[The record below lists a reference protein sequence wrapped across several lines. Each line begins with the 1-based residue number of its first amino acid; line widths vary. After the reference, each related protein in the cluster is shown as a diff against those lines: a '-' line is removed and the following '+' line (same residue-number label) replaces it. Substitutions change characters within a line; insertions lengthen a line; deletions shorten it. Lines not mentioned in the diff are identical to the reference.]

1 MASPEQIRD
10 ELIEAAA
17 ERAPDIT
24 DLIRLYYRHL
34 PAEEVLGDDPVD
46 LVGAVRSHCQFAE
59 QRVPGRPGVRLLNPT
74 TAEDGWTREAT
85 VVQIVTDDMPYLVD
99 SVTAKLAR
107 DGIQV
112 QRLVHPIVVVSRDI
126 TGKLLAVHPTA
137 DAAEPP
143 EGAAAESWMYVEID
157 LITDPNRARELDTH
171 LTSVLADVREVVE
184 DTDKMVRA
192 ALDVAE
198 ELEKNPPKLR
208 RGTGFGGR
216 APAESGAVGGGQA
229 GGAEASGEHAA
240 SGGRAP
246 GAADASGEH
255 AADAA
260 NDGRGSGA
268 DEHRADAASGGR
280 GPGAGE
286 HGADAASGGRGPG
299 AGEHAADTANGGRET
314 TATAPSAAQ
323 AANTG
328 TALQTHPEPDAVAV
342 EEVAESSEL
351 LKWLAKGHFTF
362 LGYRRY
368 ELVEGE
374 RGDDEAAL
382 RPSLA
387 SGLGVLRQ
395 DNLAA
400 RSLTA
405 GPDTAANALKP
416 ELLVLTQASAPST
429 VHRPVYPYYVGVK
442 TFDERGFVRGE
453 HRFLGMFTTSALHED
468 VLDIPVVARK
478 VRDVIHRAGYPME
491 SFSGQRMLEV
501 LQNWPRADL
510 FSADRDSLYSTA
522 IGAITLSDRRRLR
535 LFLRRDPYGRFY
547 SCLVFLPRDRY
558 TTRSRLAMQE
568 VLLAEL
574 DGTHLEYGTRVG
586 ETALAQVH
594 FIVHTDPSR
603 QLEPDTLRI
612 QERLNSAVRSWDDL
626 MVDAILAERRE
637 RAGEGGRAAGPLG
650 EESATELGQR
660 YAGVFPEAYREDF
673 SAVEALAD
681 LRRLESLQSERDLA
695 MSFYVPADAEPGERR
710 FKLYLLGEG
719 VTLSAVLPVL
729 QRMGVEVVDERPYDL
744 RREDGTRSWIYD
756 FGLRIGQR
764 ALDDLTEEA
773 ELDLRVRFQDAF
785 AAAWRGDCEVDGY
798 NSLVLRAGLTW
809 RQASVL
815 RAYSRYLRQAR
826 TPYSQEYIES
836 AVLGH
841 TDIATKL
848 LKLFEHRFDL
858 STDPKSDT
866 QSETLVDEIASMI
879 DAVTSLDED
888 RILRRLLAVIRAT
901 LRTNYQVTD
910 AEGGSR
916 PYLAFKLDPQ
926 RVPDLPEPRPRFEI
940 FVYSPRVEGV
950 HLRFGAVARGG
961 LRWSDRREDFRTEV
975 LGLVK
980 AQAVKNAV
988 IVPVGAK
995 GGFVVKRPPAPTGDP
1010 SVDRDAQL
1018 SEGIACYRMF
1028 ISGLLDLTDN
1038 RVEGRTVPAE
1048 NVVRYDADDTYLV
1061 VAADK
1066 GTASFSDIANE
1077 VSASYDFWLG
1087 DAFASGGSVGYDH
1100 KAMGITARGAWE
1112 SVKRHFRELGVDTQ
1126 REDFTVV
1133 GIGDMAG
1140 DVFGN
1145 GMLLSEHIRLVAA
1158 FNHLHI
1164 FLDPDPAAATSFA
1177 ERKRLFAMARSSW
1190 EDYDRSLISEGGG
1203 VFPRSA
1209 KTIPITPQVRRA
1221 VGLGEDVSHLSPA
1234 ELIKAILLAPVD
1246 LLWNGGIGT
1255 YVKAEDETHAD
1266 AGDKANDAVRVDG
1279 RDLRA
1284 KVVGEGGNLGL
1295 SQRGRIEFARAG
1307 GKINTDALDNSAGV
1321 DCSDHEVNIKIFLD
1335 HLVNARQLDREQR
1348 NALLHDMTD
1357 EVGRLVLADNYRQNA
1372 VLGVSRAHAPAMLV
1386 VHERQVIALEASG
1399 ALDRKLESLPSKAQF
1414 RELEKAGRGLTSP
1427 ELATLLAHV
1436 KLDLKDELLA
1446 GELPDAEVFAWRL
1459 PEYFPKPLRDRFG
1472 DSIGEHPLRRQII
1485 STMLVNEV
1493 VDGAGISYAYRLS
1506 EEMNA
1511 TVTDAVR
1518 AYTVATRVFGLDSL
1532 WRAIAALDNVVD
1544 TRIADSMMLESRRL
1558 LDRAARWF
1566 LANRP
1571 QPLAVGAEISRF
1583 GASVA
1588 ALTPQVGQLLRGRE
1602 AEAVAERTKRFCG
1615 EGVPRELADRVAL
1628 LLDAYGLLDVIEVT
1642 ELAERE
1648 ARVETERSPEETAEL
1663 YYALSAHLSVDDLLT
1678 SISAL
1683 ERINR
1688 WHGLARLSL
1697 RDDVY
1702 SSLRAITL
1710 DALRHSDSED
1720 STDEKIAQWEKA
1732 NASRLAR
1739 ARVALDEISRSGR
1752 LDLATLS
1759 VAARQLRSTVR

>member
-1 MASPEQIRD
+1 MSSTSVSSRPGTGAAREDLQRRPASPEQIRD

-17 ERAPDIT
+17 ANAPDIAE
-24 DLIRLYYRHL
+24 LIRLYYRHL
-34 PAEEVLGDDPVD
+34 PAEEVVGDDPVD
-46 LVGAVRSHCQFAE
+46 LVGAVRSHSQFAA
-59 QRVPGRPGVRLLNPT
+59 QRIPGRPGVRLLNPT
-74 TAEDGWTREAT
+74 TTEDGWTREAT

-107 DGIQV
+107 DGSQV
-112 QRLVHPIVVVSRDI
+112 HRLVHPIVVVSRDL
-126 TGKLLAVHPTA
+126 TGKLLDIHPDA
-137 DAAEPP
+137 DVAEPP

-157 LITDPNRARELDTH
+157 LITDPNRARELETH
-171 LTSVLADVREVVE
+171 LTSVLGDVREVVE

-192 ALDVAE
+192 ARDVATE
-198 ELEKNPPKLR
+198 VSEK
-208 RGTGFGGR
+208 T
-216 APAESGAVGGGQA
+216 
-229 GGAEASGEHAA
+229 SGE
-240 SGGRAP
+240 
-246 GAADASGEH
+246 
-255 AADAA
+255 
-260 NDGRGSGA
+260 
-268 DEHRADAASGGR
+268 
-280 GPGAGE
+280 
-286 HGADAASGGRGPG
+286 
-299 AGEHAADTANGGRET
+299 
-314 TATAPSAAQ
+314 
-323 AANTG
+323 
-328 TALQTHPEPDAVAV
+328 
-342 EEVAESSEL
+342 L
-351 LKWLAKGHFTF
+351 LEWLASGHFTF
-362 LGYRRY
+362 LGYRY
-368 ELVEGE
+368 YQLAEGE
-374 RGDDEAAL
+374 PGDDGPAL

-387 SGLGVLRQ
+387 SGLGVLRH

-400 RSLTA
+400 RSLTK
-405 GPDTAANALKP
+405 GPDATFDTREP
-416 ELLVLTQASAPST
+416 QPLVLTQASAPST
-429 VHRPVYPYYVGVK
+429 VHRPVYPYYVGVR
-442 TFDERGFVRGE
+442 TFDEHGTVTGE

-468 VLDIPVVARK
+468 VLDIPVVAQK
-478 VRDVIHRAGYPME
+478 VREVIHRAGYPME

-510 FSADRDSLYSTA
+510 FSADSDSLYSTA

-574 DGTHLEYGTRVG
+574 EGTHLEYATRVG
-586 ETALAQVH
+586 ETALAQIH
-594 FIVHTDPSR
+594 FTVHTAPGSS
-603 QLEPDTLRI
+603 LEPDTLRI
-612 QERLNSAVRSWDDL
+612 QEHLNSVVRSWDDR

-637 RAGEGGRAAGPLG
+637 SGRGAGSLG

-660 YAGVFPEAYREDF
+660 YANVFPEAYKEDF

-681 LRRLESLQSERDLA
+681 LRSLEGLRSEQDLT
-695 MSFYVPADAEPGERR
+695 MSFYVPAHAEPGERR

-719 VTLSAVLPVL
+719 VTLTAVLPVL
-729 QRMGVEVVDERPYDL
+729 QRMGVEVVDELPYEL
-744 RREDGTRSWIYD
+744 RREDGTRWWIYD
-756 FGLRIGQR
+756 FGLRISQR
-764 ALDDLTEEA
+764 FLDELTGEA
-773 ELDLRVRFQDAF
+773 ERDLRVRFQDAF

-815 RAYSRYLRQAR
+815 RAYARYLRQAR

-836 AVLGH
+836 AVLAH

-848 LKLFEHRFDL
+848 VELFEHRFDL
-858 STDPKSDT
+858 ATDPETDT
-866 QSETLVDEIASMI
+866 QADALVGEITEMI
-879 DAVTSLDED
+879 DEVTSLDED
-888 RILRRLLAVIRAT
+888 RILRRLLAVISAT
-901 LRTNYQVTD
+901 LRTNYRVTD
-910 AEGGSR
+910 TDGNLR
-916 PYLAFKLDPQ
+916 PFLSFKLDP
-926 RVPDLPEPRPRFEI
+926 RTVPDLPEPRPRFEI

-961 LRWSDRREDFRTEV
+961 LRWSDRREDFRTEI

-995 GGFVVKRPPAPTGDP
+995 GGFVVKRPPALTGDP

-1018 SEGIACYRMF
+1018 TEGIACYRMF

-1038 RVEGRTVPAE
+1038 RLEGRTAPAKD
-1048 NVVRYDADDTYLV
+1048 VVRYDPDDTYLV

-1066 GTASFSDIANE
+1066 GTATFSDIANE
-1077 VSASYDFWLG
+1077 VSANYEFWLG

-1112 SVKRHFRELGVDTQ
+1112 SVKRHFRELGLDTQ

-1158 FNHLHI
+1158 FNHLHV
-1164 FLDPDPAAATSFA
+1164 FLDPDPDAAASFA
-1177 ERKRLFAMARSSW
+1177 ERKRLFALPRSSW
-1190 EDYDRSLISEGGG
+1190 EDYDRSKISEGGG
-1203 VFPRSA
+1203 IYSRNA
-1209 KTIPITPQVRRA
+1209 KTIPVSPQARRA
-1221 VGLGEDVSHLSPA
+1221 LGLGEDITHLSPA

-1255 YVKAEDETHAD
+1255 YVKAGGETHAD
-1266 AGDKANDAVRVDG
+1266 AGDKANDAVRVNG
-1279 RDLRA
+1279 GDLRV

-1295 SQRGRIEFARAG
+1295 TQLGRIEFARAG

-1335 HLVNARQLDREQR
+1335 HLVTTGELDREQR
-1348 NALLHDMTD
+1348 NELLHEMTD
-1357 EVGRLVLADNYRQNA
+1357 EVGELVLADNYHQNA
-1372 VLGVSRAHAPAMLV
+1372 VLGVARAHASAMLG
-1386 VHERQVIALEASG
+1386 VHERQIAALESSG
-1399 ALDRKLESLPSKAQF
+1399 ALDRKLEALPSEAEF
-1414 RELEKAGRGLTSP
+1414 RARQKAGHGLTSP

-1446 GELPDAEVFAWRL
+1446 SDLPDGEAFAHRL
-1459 PEYFPKPLRDRFG
+1459 PEYFPKALRERYGAVVD
-1472 DSIGEHPLRRQII
+1472 EHPLRRQII

-1493 VDGAGISYAYRLS
+1493 VDGAGLSYAYRLA

-1511 TVTDAVR
+1511 TATDAVR
-1518 AYTVATRVFGLDSL
+1518 AYTIVTRVFGLDTL
-1532 WRAIAALDNVVD
+1532 WRDIHALENQVSTDITD
-1544 TRIADSMMLESRRL
+1544 AMMLESRRL

-1583 GASVA
+1583 GDAVA
-1588 ALTPQVGQLLRGRE
+1588 QLAPKVGELLRGRE
-1602 AEAVAERTKRFCG
+1602 AEAVEARTDRFCG
-1615 EGVPRELADRVAL
+1615 EGCPRQLAHQVTL

-1648 ARVETERSPEETAEL
+1648 ARVATERSPQETAEL
-1663 YYALSAHLSVDDLLT
+1663 YYALSSHLSVDRLLT

-1683 ERINR
+1683 ERGNR
-1688 WHGLARLSL
+1688 WHALARLSL

-1710 DALRHSDSED
+1710 DALRHSDPED
-1720 STDEKIAQWEKA
+1720 SADEKIAQWEKA

-1739 ARVALDEISRSGR
+1739 ARVTLDEIGQSGR